1 VSAQFVL
8 NNENLSSAYTRISPV
23 NPAVE
28 SRNSTFKPIYV
39 DRGSLPFRFVDIANE
54 ENER

>member
-8 NNENLSSAYTRISPV
+8 NNKDLSSAYTRVSPV
-23 NPAVE
+23 NLAIE
-28 SRNSTFKPIYV
+28 SRTPTFKPIYV
-39 DRGSLPFRFVDIANE
+39 DRGSSPFTFVDIGNE